1 MGCFMD
7 CKGCESIFGDE
18 KKNEI
23 NISDSYRKIKKKDIK
38 KYNGVDFK
46 EYKPIFGDEKKNEI
60 HVNDSHRKNKIK
72 DIKKYNGVDFK
83 GCEPIF
89 GDEKKNEINESN
101 SHRKNKIKD
110 IKKYNDADSIECKRI
125 FGNEKKNEINE
136 SDSHRKDKIKDI
148 KKYSEVDLKGCECK
162 IGDEKKKK
170 INVNNSHR
178 KNKFNYLKL
187 NDELLEELQ
196 KLLKNSIK
204 NPIKNKKIDL
214 NTNNAFEREDVQ
226 KENKEIITKI
236 KKQLI
241 NYKSSME
248 NYLMKRAIFLK
259 KVGYLVRFSNEIA
272 KYIIQYLLKIFMEK
286 NIIKSKEKETIRL
299 YFSSWIKELFNEGC
313 FKTISE
319 NKYIYAQIK
328 NEIEKEINSKNE
340 KEFLIN
346 IFPNIIKLYFHCFL
360 TDIKVDIKYADEDSK
375 FDSEYMIDILL
386 TGLEEGKNILFTFLP
401 GLYCNGRY
409 FENSYI
415 YVTTYPIDNPNKF
428 PFKKPIFKAK
438 DSNINIELDNINL
451 KNRRKNGLHQERKK
465 NQKIIMKKN

>member
-1 MGCFMD
+1 M
-7 CKGCESIFGDE
+7 
-18 KKNEI
+18 
-23 NISDSYRKIKKKDIK
+23 
-38 KYNGVDFK
+38 
-46 EYKPIFGDEKKNEI
+46 
-60 HVNDSHRKNKIK
+60 
-72 DIKKYNGVDFK
+72 
-83 GCEPIF
+83 
-89 GDEKKNEINESN
+89 
-101 SHRKNKIKD
+101 
-110 IKKYNDADSIECKRI
+110 
-125 FGNEKKNEINE
+125 
-136 SDSHRKDKIKDI
+136 
-148 KKYSEVDLKGCECK
+148 
-162 IGDEKKKK
+162 
-170 INVNNSHR
+170 
-178 KNKFNYLKL
+178 KL

-196 KLLKNSIK
+196 KLLKNS
-204 NPIKNKKIDL
+204 IKNKKIDL

-259 KVGYLVRFSNEIA
+259 KVGYLARFSHEIA
-272 KYIIQYLLKIFMEK
+272 NYIIQYLLKVFKEE

-346 IFPNIIKLYFHCFL
+346 IFPNIIRLYFHCFL
-360 TDIKVDIKYADEDSK
+360 ADITVDIKYADEDSK

-386 TGLEEGKNILFTFLP
+386 TGLEDGKNILFTFLP

-415 YVTTYPIDNPNKF
+415 YVTTYPIDNPNKC

-438 DSNINIELDNINL
+438 VSNITIELDNINL
-451 KNRRKNGLHQERKK
+451 KNGRKNRLHQERRKNPKK
-465 NQKIIMKKN
+465 YMEKN